1 MEKHKKISRCL
12 LVLGFIL
19 ISPAAI
25 GIIYS
30 AVLWVIQMIESKD
43 IAALVTASFFT
54 GLMCVFIGAVLCFDD
69 DDDID
74 LYY

>member
-1 MEKHKKISRCL
+1 MDKHKKIARWL
-12 LVLGFIL
+12 IVLGFIL

-30 AVLWVIQMIESKD
+30 AILWVIHMIESKD
-43 IAALVTASFFT
+43 IVALVTASFFT
-54 GLMCVFIGAVLCFDD
+54 GLMCVVIGALLCSDN
-69 DDDID
+69 DDID